1 MRVTKKLSLGT
12 SSPLKVLFVLVLV
25 LVGVGVA
32 SACGPTAEG
41 SGSSAASKPG
51 EVSAGAPAE
60 APSADSAGES
70 AAGEGDAAAAQADA
84 EPASGTAGKL
94 LRWLDPESV
103 GATWV
108 GRAHDLD
115 ADALATLYAIPPR
128 AARMLRDIQFVD
140 EGLRIALG
148 AEEAKEWLRPEV
160 LAMQPAVARGTYVL
174 RLLAAPRSKVEEA
187 LVEYEMTESKVEGFS
202 LWEPD
207 GVFPWRILF
216 LDDETLAMIPTQE
229 MGSGIGPLTAG
240 RDLPASMLEK
250 ELNQAIAAEPNLVLD
265 LFAQGP
271 FLHMDLSEDVAV
283 VRLSLRQWQG
293 SGLDGNVLLQPLGDP
308 ATAADELEARD
319 GAVENDAMRELIDRI
334 AFSAEPPVV
343 LGRLQ
348 IPAED
353 RGPLRRL

>member
-1 MRVTKKLSLGT
+1 MRVTKKLSRGT
-12 SSPLKVLFVLVLV
+12 RSVLRTLTVVV
-25 LVGVGVA
+25 VAVA
-32 SACGPTAEG
+32 SACGATEDG
-41 SGSSAASKPG
+41 RSSPASKPAAA
-51 EVSAGAPAE
+51 SAGADAE
-60 APSADSAGES
+60 APADAAAAAES
-70 AAGEGDAAAAQADA
+70 AAGEGEGDAPA
-84 EPASGTAGKL
+84 ESATGTSGKL

-108 GRAHDLD
+108 GRSHDLD
-115 ADALATLYAIPPR
+115 ADALATLYAVPPR

-140 EGLRIALG
+140 EGLGIVLG
-148 AEEAKEWLRPEV
+148 TAEAKEWLRPEV

-174 RLLAAPRSKVEEA
+174 RLLDAPRSKIEEA
-187 LVEYEMTESKVEGFS
+187 LAEHEMTESKVEGFS

-207 GVFPWRILF
+207 GAFPWRILL
-216 LDDETLAMIPTQE
+216 LDEETLAMIPIQE

-240 RDLPASMLEK
+240 RDLPASMLEQ
-250 ELNQAIAAEPNLVLD
+250 ELNKAIAAEPNLVLE
-265 LFAQGP
+265 LFAEGP
-271 FLHMDLSEDVAV
+271 FLHMDISADVGV

-293 SGLDGNVLLQPLGDP
+293 SGLDANVLLQPLGDP
-308 ATAADELEARD
+308 ATAAEELEARE